1 MDVQKR
7 QMKNGLTI
15 ASEVMPHLRSASL
28 GVWVKCGSRVEQAV
42 ETGISHFI
50 EHLLFKGTRTRSAAK
65 IAQSIDSVGGQLNA
79 FTEKEYV
86 GFYAKVLDEQL
97 PFAFDLVSDIVLN
110 PVFPSAEIERERNVI
125 RRDQHGRGFSSGVD
139 S

>member
-50 EHLLFKGTRTRSAAK
+50 EHLLSRAPEPVPPRKSRSR
-65 IAQSIDSVGGQLNA
+65 SIPWEAS
-79 FTEKEYV
+79 
-86 GFYAKVLDEQL
+86 
-97 PFAFDLVSDIVLN
+97 
-110 PVFPSAEIERERNVI
+110 
-125 RRDQHGRGFSSGVD
+125 
-139 S
+139 